1 MENLKKHLFEIIT
14 AGLWLIFVVTM
25 FIGEKAAAVGGL
37 SLIAAIVMTVIAVK
51 KRKKAK
57 IKVAN
62 YPTDDYDYEDEPKSL
77 LPESFS
83 EDGKRYDLAYNYDD
97 VFIVGRQY
105 HEDVDLL
112 PSERLYLLQEPTN
125 QYDSEAVSVNVM
137 RNGIMVVAGYLA
149 QDSNYKK
156 MVNDFYNRNEKVL
169 AFVDDDENA
178 TMIIGFYK

>member
-57 IKVAN
+57 NQTIN
-62 YPTDDYDYEDEPKSL
+62 YSAECYDFVPENI

-83 EDGKRYDLAYNYDD
+83 EDGKRYDLAYDYDD

-112 PSERLYLLQEPTN
+112 PSERLYLLQEPN
-125 QYDSEAVSVNVM
+125 NEYDSEAVSVNVM

-156 MVNDFYNRNEKVL
+156 MVNDFYNRNDKVL